1 MELTLANIISIFL
14 GCLSG
19 MSLFITLLFKRKYSK
34 ILKPTKEQIKNIEEN
49 DLKEY
54 KKIIQDH
61 YMMYIK
67 SLKTK
72 EFSMLDITLS
82 MAKQIA
88 QKAKNNTENAVFD
101 ITIKDVLEATD
112 RYTEKIKE
120 CIYIIG
126 IDGIEDLKINTIINA
141 ITIGKKVYNIY
152 TAKVVRIIIKSFNFI
167 FLLKNILYIP
177 YWVKKGTS
185 KTINK
190 SFTNLLIY
198 SYFEFIGTELIYIYN
213 K

>member
-72 EFSMLDITLS
+72 EFSMLDITQS

-101 ITIKDVLEATD
+101 ITIKDVLEVTD